1 MLSVVRSL
9 TRIEVQMPLVSVE
22 RAERPAGRGPSS
34 TRAKTRRAVLA
45 ALLLIAAQTACA
57 GNTVTERPAA
67 ALSEPKSFALY
78 ALSRGKGVPEGA
90 RAVLAGAEKV
100 IADLQARG
108 APITVT
114 KERIG
119 LEGETRLCATFAD
132 ESVAEE
138 ALARVRRLV
147 AGVDLVNLTEEPC
160 GAKAQ

>member
-1 MLSVVRSL
+1 
-9 TRIEVQMPLVSVE
+9 MPLVSVA
-22 RAERPAGRGPSS
+22 RAERPADRAPSS
-34 TRAKTRRAVLA
+34 TGTQRRRLVLA
-45 ALLLIAAQTACA
+45 AVLLTAAVTACA
-57 GNTVTERPAA
+57 GSTVTERPAA
-67 ALSEPKSFALY
+67 ASSEPQSFALY

-108 APITVT
+108 AQITVT

-132 ESVAEE
+132 ASVAEE
-138 ALARVRRLV
+138 ALERVRPL
-147 AGVDLVNLTEEPC
+147 ASGVDLVNLTQEPC

>member
-1 MLSVVRSL
+1 
-9 TRIEVQMPLVSVE
+9 MPLVSAQ
-22 RAERPAGRGPSS
+22 RAEGPADRGPSLS
-34 TRAKTRRAVLA
+34 GAKRRGPVLA

-57 GNTVTERPAA
+57 GNTVTQRPAA
-67 ALSEPKSFALY
+67 ASSEPKSFALY
-78 ALSRGKGVPEGA
+78 VLSRGKGVPEGA
-90 RAVLAGAEKV
+90 SAVLAGAEKV

-147 AGVDLVNLTEEPC
+147 SGVDLVNLTEEPC
-160 GAKAQ
+160 GAKAH

>member
-1 MLSVVRSL
+1 
-9 TRIEVQMPLVSVE
+9 MPLVALPGAY
-22 RAERPAGRGPSS
+22 RAARCLRREASRRRP
-34 TRAKTRRAVLA
+34 VLA
-45 ALLLIAAQTACA
+45 ALLLIAAQAACA
-57 GNTVTERPAA
+57 GATTVERPAA
-67 ALSEPKSFALY
+67 ASAEPRSFALY
-78 ALSRGKGVPEGA
+78 ALSRGQGVPERA
-90 RAVLAGAEKV
+90 SAVLAGAERV

-108 APITVT
+108 ARISVA

-132 ESVAEE
+132 GSLAEE

>member
-1 MLSVVRSL
+1 
-9 TRIEVQMPLVSVE
+9 MPLVPVAQ
-22 RAERPAGRGPSS
+22 AERPPDRAPSS
-34 TRAKTRRAVLA
+34 TGAQRRRLVLA
-45 ALLLIAAQTACA
+45 AVLLIAAVAACA
-57 GNTVTERPAA
+57 GSAVTERPAA
-67 ALSEPKSFALY
+67 ASSEPQSFALY

-108 APITVT
+108 ARISVT

-132 ESVAEE
+132 PSVAEE
-138 ALARVRRLV
+138 ALERVRPL
-147 AGVDLVNLTEEPC
+147 ASGVDLVNLTEEPC